1 MAPSLLQTVGA
12 AAVALAAQASATQ
25 SYKVSE
31 IYNSTNFFDKFDF
44 VTGTDPNGGYV
55 QYQSRTSATNLGLI
69 KTSNDEVYIGVDHT
83 EGDYNPSGVGRKSV
97 RLESK
102 NVYNH
107 GLVIADFTYLP
118 KPVCGSWPAFWFF
131 GDPWPTKGEIDIYEN
146 WNDLTFNRHT
156 AHVDS
161 PDVVGTCELESA
173 GMTSTIDSPNCYD
186 FAAGQADYQGCSAS
200 EYTTTFGSAS
210 GGIFAMEWTSDYL
223 KIWDW
228 PRLTAPADVLIGK
241 PAPSLLWGTP
251 AYIIKTCDID
261 KAFKD
266 MKMVLNIDFCAVAGQ
281 ADKWDASCKAKT
293 GYATC
298 QEYVAKK
305 NDDFALA
312 NFKVKDIKI
321 YQLGEDSQG
330 ATSSSTA
337 STSSSMSTT
346 PSSTLF
352 TSSTST
358 TSTSSAV
365 TSSSSS
371 ASVTATSSASYAAT
385 SSTTSEDDDTCTDD
399 NDETSSSYVASSTT
413 SLSVTTTGS
422 SSSSLVTGSGYPT
435 LGQTTATSS
444 AVSISSSEASQYTT
458 STIYTTSV
466 HTITS
471 CAPTVTNC
479 PAGGYVTTETI
490 SIGTTVCPV
499 TESGSSPKPTTTA
512 SVPEGYTTS
521 TIEVT
526 KTYTITSC
534 KPTVTNCPV
543 GSVTTE
549 ISVTTTVCPIGN
561 VSPSSSP
568 VSSSGNPV
576 GNTSAGSYPVEST
589 GAASKPETES
599 ATAPSGPSAG
609 YVATTNNAAT
619 PSATGSNSSASS
631 SETNVAVTAT
641 VYPVTSVNG
650 GYNATLTTSMASP
663 AGSAA
668 ATGSAGSGC
677 IGAGCNVV
685 EISGGIK
692 LGASLSLASLAAFF
706 FLAM

>member
-12 AAVALAAQASATQ
+12 AAIALAAQAGATK

-31 IYNSTNFFDKFDF
+31 IYNSTNFFDKFNF

-69 KTSNDEVYIGVDHT
+69 KTSSDEVYIGVDHT
-83 EGDYNPSGVGRKSV
+83 KGDYNPSGAGRKSV

-131 GDPWPTKGEIDIYEN
+131 GEPWPTKGEIDIYEN

-156 AHVDS
+156 AHIDS
-161 PDVVGTCELESA
+161 PDVVGTCKLESA
-173 GMTSTIDSPNCYD
+173 GMTATIDSPNCYD
-186 FAAGQADYQGCSAS
+186 LAPGQANYQGCSAS
-200 EYTTTFGSAS
+200 EYSTTFGSAS

-228 PRLTAPADVLIGK
+228 PRLTAPADILTGK

-251 AYIIKTCDID
+251 SYVISTCNID

-266 MKMVLNIDFCAVAGQ
+266 MKMVLNVDFCAVAGQ
-281 ADKWDASCKAKT
+281 PDKWGASCKAKT

-298 QEYVAKK
+298 NEYVAKK

-312 NFKVKDIKI
+312 NFKVKDIKV
-321 YQLGEDSQG
+321 YQLGEDPQG
-330 ATSSSTA
+330 TTSSST
-337 STSSSMSTT
+337 SSV
-346 PSSTLF
+346 F
-352 TSSTST
+352 SSTST
-358 TSTSSAV
+358 ASSSTLSTSSAST
-365 TSSSSS
+365 TSSSTIVSSSSNS
-371 ASVTATSSASYAAT
+371 ASVTVTFSSYATT
-385 SSTTSEDDDTCTDD
+385 SSTASEGDDDTCTDD
-399 NDETSSSYVASSTT
+399 NDETSSSYVVSPTASV
-413 SLSVTTTGS
+413 SVTTTDSSGS
-422 SSSSLVTGSGYPT
+422 YPT
-435 LGQTTATSS
+435 LGQTTTSS
-444 AVSISSSEASQYTT
+444 YAVPSSSSEASQYTT

-499 TESGSSPKPTTTA
+499 TEGGSSPKPTTTV
-512 SVPEGYTTS
+512 SVPEDYTTS
-521 TIEVT
+521 TVEVT

-549 ISVTTTVCPIGN
+549 ISVTTTVF
-561 VSPSSSP
+561 
-568 VSSSGNPV
+568 PV
-576 GNTSAGSYPVEST
+576 GNTSPSSSKPIGNTGAESYPVEST
-589 GAASKPETES
+589 GAASKPESQSPT
-599 ATAPSGPSAG
+599 ATSVSSTG
-609 YVATTNNAAT
+609 YLATTGSAAT
-619 PSATGSNSSASS
+619 PSVTGSSGS
-631 SETNVAVTAT
+631 SETNIVVTAT
-641 VYPVTSVNG
+641 VYPVTSANV
-650 GYNATLTTSMASP
+650 GYNATLTTSLTTP
-663 AGSAA
+663 AGGAA

-677 IGAGCNVV
+677 VGVGCNVV
-685 EISGGIK
+685 IVSGGVK
-692 LGASLSLASLAAFF
+692 MGASLSLAGVAAFF